1 MGHSFQ
7 VMRADCSPYDRIAPA
22 RERFYWSSAVAG
34 DIAGPVG
41 NARTARLDRASR
53 GFARGIPAHAK
64 PLRQDGLLHLRLHLH
79 LRRREGRGQA
89 RDHAPRRSVRS
100 PPAREVPRNSR
111 IRVRSGMSAART
123 HPRTRE
129 DARRRDA
136 RGRDPARAL
145 EASRANAIESRAS
158 RAGRAPR
165 DRDAGASASER
176 PPRGSTAEKDARRS
190 CVDSNPLERAP
201 LPHPLPRPLSL
212 ALSLTLFPSHSSPLQ
227 RGRRQG

>member
-1 MGHSFQ
+1 MGPSFQ
-7 VMRADCSPYDRIAPA
+7 VTRADCSPYDRIAPA

-64 PLRQDGLLHLRLHLH
+64 PGLRQDGLLHLRLHLH

-123 HPRTRE
+123 HPGRAKTRAAATRADAIPLARSRRRARTRSNR
-129 DARRRDA
+129 ALARDA
-136 RGRDPARAL
+136 RLATATPAR
-145 EASRANAIESRAS
+145 
-158 RAGRAPR
+158 PR
-165 DRDAGASASER
+165 PNDRRVD
-176 PPRGSTAEKDARRS
+176 PPRKRTRDELLRRRRRRTS
-190 CVDSNPLERAP
+190 PSPSP
-201 LPHPLPRPLSL
+201 SPSPSSPPR
-212 ALSLTLFPSHSSPLQ
+212 SSPLQ

>member
-1 MGHSFQ
+1 MGPSFQ
-7 VMRADCSPYDRIAPA
+7 VTRADCSPYDRIAPA

-123 HPRTRE
+123 HPGRAKTRAAATRADAIPLARSRRRARTRSN
-129 DARRRDA
+129 
-136 RGRDPARAL
+136 RAL
-145 EASRANAIESRAS
+145 SRGTRAS
-158 RAGRAPR
+158 RPRRRRVRVRTTAAWIHRGKGRETKLRRFFSSRTSP
-165 DRDAGASASER
+165 SPSPSPSPSS
-176 PPRGSTAEKDARRS
+176 PPR
-190 CVDSNPLERAP
+190 
-201 LPHPLPRPLSL
+201 
-212 ALSLTLFPSHSSPLQ
+212 SSPLQ

>member
-1 MGHSFQ
+1 MGPSFQ
-7 VMRADCSPYDRIAPA
+7 VTRADCSPYDRIAPA

-145 EASRANAIESRAS
+145 EASRANAIESRAL
-158 RAGRAPR
+158 A
-165 DRDAGASASER
+165 RDARLATATPAR
-176 PPRGSTAEKDARRS
+176 PRPNDRRVDPPRKRTRDERLRRFFS
-190 CVDSNPLERAP
+190 SRTSPSP
-201 LPHPLPRPLSL
+201 SPSPSPSSPPR
-212 ALSLTLFPSHSSPLQ
+212 SSPLQ

>member
-1 MGHSFQ
+1 MGLSFQ
-7 VMRADCSPYDRIAPA
+7 VTRADCSPYDRIAPA

-111 IRVRSGMSAART
+111 IRGMSAART

-129 DARRRDA
+129 DARRLDA

-145 EASRANAIESRAS
+145 EASRANAIESRAL
-158 RAGRAPR
+158 A
-165 DRDAGASASER
+165 RDARLATATPAR
-176 PPRGSTAEKDARRS
+176 PRPNDRRVDPPRKRTRDEAASILFL
-190 CVDSNPLERAP
+190 SNE
-201 LPHPLPRPLSL
+201 PLSL
-212 ALSLTLFPSHSSPLQ
+212 ALSLTLFPSPSSPLQ